1 MWGIGLLIRETVMM
15 WGIGLLIRETVT
27 MWGIGGLLIRE
38 QNWEPG
44 GLGSLL

>member
-44 GLGSLL
+44 GLGRLL